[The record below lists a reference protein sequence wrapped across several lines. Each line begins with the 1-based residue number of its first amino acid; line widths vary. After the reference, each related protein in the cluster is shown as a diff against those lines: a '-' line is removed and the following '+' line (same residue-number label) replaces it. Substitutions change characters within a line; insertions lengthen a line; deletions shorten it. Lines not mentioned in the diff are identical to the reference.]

1 MRKCIAGLCLVVP
14 LLGFGVAGAA
24 EDDLFTKLDTN
35 KDGYVGLDEV
45 EGDRRALFERMLRSA
60 DKDSDKKL
68 SKDEFQAGLKET
80 EEPRRP
86 LAGGEGRP
94 GSGGFFDPR
103 QVFERNDANKDGKLS
118 KDEAPERM
126 KENFDRMDADSDGF
140 LTTEEFVR
148 AMARFGGGPR
158 EPSSGDRQ
166 RLEDLFNRTDANSD
180 GKVTRDE
187 MPEDR
192 RERFGRILERI
203 GGDSLDKEQFV
214 RALLM
219 EVARQ
224 VGEPDAP
231 GDGPR
236 LPPVMVALDANRD
249 GELSSEEIEGA
260 AKALKALDKNEDGKL
275 TREELGPPGGPMG
288 RLGDRLRERRPD
300 EAGPGNRRPEE
311 GRPAE
316 GRGRFNPEEFHERLV
331 AADANKDGKLSKDE
345 APDFLKERFDRIDAN
360 SDGVLDVT
368 EIKQMME
375 RMREGRPEGR
385 RPEGDRPGE
394 AKKEEPKG

>member
-1 MRKCIAGLCLVVP
+1 MRKCIPGLCLVVP
-14 LLGFGVAGAA
+14 LLGFGVAGGA
-24 EDDLFTKLDTN
+24 EDDLFTKLDAN

-60 DKDSDKKL
+60 DKDSDKRL

-94 GSGGFFDPR
+94 GGGIFDPR

-140 LTTEEFVR
+140 VSSEEFVR
-148 AMARFGGGPR
+148 AAARFGGGPR

-219 EVARQ
+219 ELARQ
-224 VGEPDAP
+224 VGEPAP

-275 TREELGPPGGPMG
+275 TREELGPPGGPVG
-288 RLGDRLRERRPD
+288 RLGDRPRE
-300 EAGPGNRRPEE
+300 GRPEE
-311 GRPAE
+311 GRPGE
-316 GRGRFNPEEFHERLV
+316 RRGQFNPEEFHDRLV

-345 APDFLKERFDRIDAN
+345 APDFLQERFDRIDAN

-375 RMREGRPEGR
+375 RMRQARPEGR
-385 RPEGDRPGE
+385 RPEGDRAEE
-394 AKKEEPKG
+394 AKKDEPKN